1 MSSTLSSLSTMF
13 STLSSLSTM
22 ASTLSSGLRLST
34 TLSVSVFSVLRRA
47 RKTAVFFSVSAAT
60 LFFFPFLFS
69 ALRFTAVFSPAS
81 SPPPFFSSLVPSLS
95 TMSSRLSSGL
105 RLSTTLS
112 VSVFSV
118 LRRARKTAVFFSVS
132 AATLFFFPFLF
143 SALRFTAVFSP
154 ASSPPPFF
162 SSLVPSLSTMSSRL
176 SSGLRLST
184 TFSVFAVLPF
194 TPAFL
199 TSFFLEAS
207 FGVSV

>member
-1 MSSTLSSLSTMF
+1 MASPSPPPFFSWLLPSLSTMSSTLSLVSTMSSTLSSLSTMF

-22 ASTLSSGLRLST
+22 AST
-34 TLSVSVFSVLRRA
+34 
-47 RKTAVFFSVSAAT
+47 
-60 LFFFPFLFS
+60 
-69 ALRFTAVFSPAS
+69 
-81 SPPPFFSSLVPSLS
+81 
-95 TMSSRLSSGL
+95 LSSGL